1 MILFL
6 TQMTVP
12 PTELDEAIKSI
23 VKSDDEIVPCPNNR
37 MTREEAEKV
46 ITQRTSH
53 RNAYKLLYPD
63 YYKLMNEK
71 DKLRRGIKRAK
82 DDETVQR
89 LRARMTEVRE
99 QMQKCENKPKRA
111 KY

>member
-1 MILFL
+1 
-6 TQMTVP
+6 MTVP
-12 PTELDEAIKSI
+12 QTELDEAIKSI
-23 VKSDDEIVPCPNNR
+23 VKSDEEIVPCPNNR
-37 MTREEAEKV
+37 MSREEAEDV
-46 ITQRTSH
+46 IAQSTSRRH
-53 RNAYKLLYPD
+53 AYKVLYPD

-89 LRARMTEVRE
+89 LRARMLEVRE
-99 QMQKCENKPKRA
+99 LMQKCDNKPKRA